1 MTPEPDSPGP
11 AGRPEAPGP
20 AGRRDAR
27 AEPVD
32 WRRYTADPEVVD
44 GLSCIIFTSGST
56 GEPKGVELTHAAVAN
71 RLAGMLAA
79 HRLGPDDVL
88 LQQTP
93 YTFDV
98 SIWELLRRTRTATR
112 RPWWS

>member
-1 MTPEPDSPGP
+1 M
-11 AGRPEAPGP
+11 
-20 AGRRDAR
+20 
-27 AEPVD
+27 
-32 WRRYTADPEVVD
+32 VD